1 MKPTS
6 AHGHGD
12 ELSNPGVAHET
23 SDVNVRAILWFAVIV
38 TVTTIVCAV
47 VVWGVFNLLESQA
60 AGRDPKMSPL
70 AMPAATMPRT
80 TTASPFFGNGPAPQL
95 MTDEPAHLAH
105 QRLLEDTKL
114 HQYGWVDEKSGVTRL
129 PIDQAKKLLVRARPA
144 GPCRGQR
151 RVARHAHPGLRRIE
165 WRTHDSD
172 GRKTGRRRDSC
183 RCSGAA
189 GSARAR
195 NPESA
200 GPCRGRAR
208 ERSLIAGTAKA
219 RS

>member
-23 SDVNVRAILWFAVIV
+23 SDVNVRAILWFAAIV
-38 TVTTIVCAV
+38 AITTIVCAV
-47 VVWGVFNLLESQA
+47 IVWGMFNLLESQA

-80 TTASPFFGNGPAPQL
+80 TTASPFFGNGPSPQL

-114 HQYGWVDEKSGVTRL
+114 HQYGWVDEKTGVTRL
-129 PIDQAKKLLVRARPA
+129 PIDQAKKLLSERGLPAR
-144 GPCRGQR
+144 
-151 RVARHAHPGLRRIE
+151 
-165 WRTHDSD
+165 
-172 GRKTGRRRDSC
+172 
-183 RCSGAA
+183 AA
-189 GSARAR
+189 GSGAWLGTHTQAYGEASGGRTIPSAEKPPAAAPPSGDAAPATPHA
-195 NPESA
+195 PETPKAPAPAAA
-200 GPCRGRAR
+200 GHG
-208 ERSLIAGTAKA
+208 SGH
-219 RS
+219 

>member
-23 SDVNVRAILWFAVIV
+23 SDVNVRAILWFAAIV
-38 TVTTIVCAV
+38 TVTTMFCAV
-47 VVWGVFNLLESQA
+47 IVWGVFNLLESQA

-129 PIDQAKKLLVRARPA
+129 PIDQAKKLLSERGLPARPA
-144 GPCRGQR
+144 GSDAWLGTHSQAYGESSGGRTIPTGEKPAAAATPAGAPAPQ
-151 RVARHAHPGLRRIE
+151 VPHAPE
-165 WRTHDSD
+165 TP
-172 GRKTGRRRDSC
+172 KAPAPA
-183 RCSGAA
+183 AA
-189 GSARAR
+189 GHGS
-195 NPESA
+195 
-200 GPCRGRAR
+200 GH
-208 ERSLIAGTAKA
+208 
-219 RS
+219 